1 MALKR
6 LGIEDCFDQIICFET
21 MNPNLSKSTSPD
33 EFPVLLKPSVDAMK
47 VALRVADVDPRR
59 TVSNPLSRVFL
70 LDQFSPSTSFCL
82 VLKKILKRVSA
93 VLCCSCFWMTT
104 CAMWQQGK
112 LWGSALLW

>member
-1 MALKR
+1 MALKQ

-59 TVSNPLSRVFL
+59 TVSNPPLSRGF
-70 LDQFSPSTSFCL
+70 F
-82 VLKKILKRVSA
+82 A
-93 VLCCSCFWMTT
+93 
-104 CAMWQQGK
+104 
-112 LWGSALLW
+112 